1 MRGRDLSAPL
11 KAEFAIA
18 EIIRDDKH
26 DVRLL
31 GISGQHSSREAR
43 HQSEHLNHESS
54 YALFHFI
61 SPLPEVSAALAL
73 ELSLYPSVKKL
84 RKMKRST
91 NVC

>member
-1 MRGRDLSAPL
+1 VRGWDLSASL
-11 KAEFAIA
+11 KAKFAVA
-18 EIIRDDKH
+18 KIIRDDKH
-26 DVRLL
+26 NVRFL
-31 GISGQHSSREAR
+31 GTNHEHGGREAR

-84 RKMKRST
+84 RKIIM
-91 NVC
+91 NANAC